1 MAVHQT
7 AAPAQSDLPRDASVH
22 GAVGSEGRSRI
33 GTLQRAA
40 LYTML
45 GVFSFLMLFPFAW
58 MIATALRPQGYE
70 ADLSL
75 IPRPY
80 LAFENFGRAWNYPRT
95 LFTQYTINSFIIATV
110 STILA
115 VGLNGLAGFAFAKYE
130 FRGKTVLFYLVLATM
145 MVPFQIT
152 MIPIY
157 VTVAKLGL
165 INNYWGVILPGTASA
180 FGIFLIRQFMQSIP
194 DELLDAARID
204 GASELGIFVRIIVPL
219 SGPALAVLA
228 LFTFMWRWND
238 YLLPLL
244 VMNRQPMYTLPIGI
258 TNFISE
264 YRAEWSLVM
273 AASLISIVPTV
284 ALFIFFQRYFVRG
297 IAMTGMKG

>member
-1 MAVHQT
+1 MAVQETT
-7 AAPAQSDLPRDASVH
+7 ALPLEREAGRDLA
-22 GAVGSEGRSRI
+22 AASEGEGRI
-33 GTLQRAA
+33 PLSALQQAILYLVLGT
-40 LYTML
+40 
-45 GVFSFLMLFPFAW
+45 VSILMFFPFLW
-58 MIATALRPQGYE
+58 MIATALRPAGFE

-80 LAFENFGRAWNYPRT
+80 LAFENFGRAWSFRGSV
-95 LFTQYTINSFIIATV
+95 FTQYTINSVVIAVV
-110 STILA
+110 STALGVA
-115 VGLNGLAGFAFAKYE
+115 LNGLAGFAFAKYS
-130 FRGKTVLFYLVLATM
+130 FPGRTVLFYIVLTTM

-152 MIPIY
+152 MIPTY
-157 VTVAKLGL
+157 VTIAKLGL

-204 GASELGIFVRIIVPL
+204 GASEVNIFLRIVVPL
-219 SGPALAVLA
+219 SAPALAVLA
-228 LFTFMWRWND
+228 IFTFLWRWND

-244 VMNRQPMYTLPIGI
+244 VMNRQQMFTLPIGI
-258 TNFISE
+258 TNFIGE

-273 AASLISIVPTV
+273 AVSLISILPTV
-284 ALFIFFQRYFVRG
+284 GLFLFFQRYFVRG

>member
-1 MAVHQT
+1 MAAVRESAAVPLGRE
-7 AAPAQSDLPRDASVH
+7 AAPSGATESQRSVASFVLRSLPYLLMGVVSV
-22 GAVGSEGRSRI
+22 
-33 GTLQRAA
+33 
-40 LYTML
+40 
-45 GVFSFLMLFPFAW
+45 LMLFPFLW
-58 MIATALRPQGYE
+58 MISTALRPQGHQ

-80 LAFENFGRAWNYPRT
+80 LAFENFARAWTYPHT
-95 LFTQYTINSFIIATV
+95 LFNQYAINSLVIAVV
-110 STILA
+110 STVLA
-115 VGLNGLAGFAFAKYE
+115 VALNALAGFAFAKYR
-130 FRGKTVLFYLVLATM
+130 FPGRTALFYLVLATL

-152 MIPIY
+152 MIPTY

-180 FGIFLIRQFMQSIP
+180 FGIFLVRQFMQSIP

-204 GASELGIFVRIIVPL
+204 GSSEIGIFVRIIVPL
-219 SGPALAVLA
+219 SKTVLAVLGI
-228 LFTFMWRWND
+228 LTFLYRWND

-244 VMNRQPMYTLPIGI
+244 VLNRQQMFTLPIGI
-258 TNFISE
+258 TNFIGE
-264 YRAEWSLVM
+264 YQAEWSLVM

-284 ALFIFFQRYFVRG
+284 GLFLFFQRYFVSG